1 MTIFYIKGYI
11 TNLLVKGEKDMFKKV
26 LKNERG
32 LTLIEL
38 IAVVV
43 ILGIIAAIAVP
54 GIGNVIQNSREDA
67 GKAGA
72 ANILNVA
79 RLFSSTDEVPA
90 DGIVEDGDLGGNLE
104 NVNFIVDFSVKA
116 NLNPMTLSG
125 NANVNDGTITFTNS
139 TLEALDDLDNPPNTI
154 SVSE

>member
-1 MTIFYIKGYI
+1 
-11 TNLLVKGEKDMFKKV
+11 MFKKV

-67 GKAGA
+67 GKAEA

-104 NVNFIVDFSVKA
+104 NDNFIVDFSVKA

-125 NANVNDGTITFTNS
+125 NANVNDGTITFPNS
-139 TLEALDDLDNPPNTI
+139 TLEAISNLDDLDNPPNTI

>member
-1 MTIFYIKGYI
+1 
-11 TNLLVKGEKDMFKKV
+11 MFKKV

-67 GKAGA
+67 GIAEA

-116 NLNPMTLSG
+116 NLNPMTLSV

-139 TLEALDDLDNPPNTI
+139 TLEAISNLDDLDNPPNTI

>member
-1 MTIFYIKGYI
+1 
-11 TNLLVKGEKDMFKKV
+11 MFKKV

-38 IAVVV
+38 IEVVV
-43 ILGIIAAIAVP
+43 ILGIIAANAVP
-54 GIGNVIQNSREDA
+54 GIGNVIQNSCEDA
-67 GKAGA
+67 GKAEA

-79 RLFSSTDEVPA
+79 RLYSSTDEVRA
-90 DGIVEDGDLGGNLE
+90 DGILEDGDLGGNLE

-116 NLNPMTLSG
+116 NLNSMTLSG

-139 TLEALDDLDNPPNTI
+139 TLEAISNLDDIDNPPNTI
-154 SVSE
+154 SVYG

>member
-1 MTIFYIKGYI
+1 
-11 TNLLVKGEKDMFKKV
+11 MFKKV

-43 ILGIIAAIAVP
+43 ILGIIAANAVP
-54 GIGNVIQNSREDA
+54 GIGNVIQNSCEDA
-67 GKAGA
+67 GKAEA

-90 DGIVEDGDLGGNLE
+90 DGILEDGDLGGNLE
-104 NVNFIVDFSVKA
+104 NVNFIVDFSA

-139 TLEALDDLDNPPNTI
+139 TLEAISNLDDIDNPPNTI